1 MKRFI
6 LRVIIPLFIGF
17 IIYVILSPDTFITKL
32 IWSVLNTNNPFY
44 GTDITKMP
52 FVVKLSRFYLCDILW
67 SFAFTNMLI
76 LVLGYKNIRKASIIA
91 ILFSTFIELLQ
102 IQFIGTFDFWDI
114 IVQVFGCFLA
124 YLLNRK
130 INNPKS
136 IEENN
141 HLKNV
146 DEE

>member
-6 LRVIIPLFIGF
+6 LWVIVPLFIGF

-76 LVLGYKNIRKASIIA
+76 LVLGYKNIRKAYIIA
-91 ILFSTFIELLQ
+91 VLFSTFIELLQ
-102 IQFIGTFDFWDI
+102 LRFIGTFDIWDI

-130 INNPKS
+130 IDKPKS
-136 IEENN
+136 KEEKDQI
-141 HLKNV
+141 KNV
-146 DEE
+146 NEE